1 MTVSK
6 RNALSKLVFTQMK
19 DTVLIRTCKYLVVS
33 GHFLLYINGYFILYF
48 FLSFSLFHFYS
59 LSYVIKLIVL
69 QLFFAGIY
77 LFIYFYIIKFIL

>member
-33 GHFLLYINGYFILYF
+33 GHFLLYINGYFILLNNFNFDIIISDPNFIIYF
-48 FLSFSLFHFYS
+48 LCK
-59 LSYVIKLIVL
+59 I
-69 QLFFAGIY
+69 IY
-77 LFIYFYIIKFIL
+77 HFIYDLNML